1 MVTPAVPRTLDLAE
15 DRPLADHLGVSG
27 HVEIVQSGIPIRARD
42 LLPLCCGLR
51 RRSAERGRGR
61 RLVHRPADAD
71 LLRRSSGFSERHG
84 TLALWPAS
92 IPSAWGYRRE
102 LSVARAWVTRLGA
115 VSLAGGILGGLLLVG
130 TSDTAFLRLLPW
142 LLLVAAV
149 TFSFGSTLQRMFAR
163 QHPAREAAKH
173 PAGEAAKHPAGEAAK
188 HPAGEAAKH
197 PTALDTQHLLVLF
210 LQLLISVYGGYFGGG
225 MGIMTLA
232 TLAIAGMTDMHEMNA
247 VKSVL
252 AVLINGVALA
262 EFIALGAVAWAPGSI
277 MVAGGIAGGYVGA
290 ATARRVDQ
298 RHVRA
303 LVMVLAWGMTL
314 YFFLQ

>member
-1 MVTPAVPRTLDLAE
+1 MTFFLFAAAFVGGALNAVAGGGSFIGLPMLIFSGVPAV
-15 DRPLADHLGVSG
+15 
-27 HVEIVQSGIPIRARD
+27 
-42 LLPLCCGLR
+42 
-51 RRSAERGRGR
+51 SAN
-61 RLVHRPADAD
+61 ATN
-71 LLRRSSGFSERHG
+71 

-92 IPSAWGYRRE
+92 ISSAWAYRRE
-102 LSVARAWVTRLGA
+102 LSAARAWVTRLGA
-115 VSLAGGILGGLLLVG
+115 VSLAGGILGGLLLVR

-163 QHPAREAAKH
+163 QHPA
-173 PAGEAAKHPAGEAAK
+173 GEAAQHPTASATQHPTASATQHAAGEAAK

-197 PTALDTQHLLVLF
+197 PTAIDPQHLTVLF

-225 MGIMTLA
+225 MGIMMLA
-232 TLAIAGMTDMHEMNA
+232 TLAIAGMTDMHQMNA

-262 EFIALGAVAWAPGSI
+262 EFIALGAIAWAPGII

-298 RHVRA
+298 RYVRA
-303 LVMVLAWGMTL
+303 LVMVIAWGMTI

>member
-1 MVTPAVPRTLDLAE
+1 MTFFLFAAAFVGGALNAVAGGGSFIGLPMLIFSGVPAV
-15 DRPLADHLGVSG
+15 
-27 HVEIVQSGIPIRARD
+27 
-42 LLPLCCGLR
+42 
-51 RRSAERGRGR
+51 SAN
-61 RLVHRPADAD
+61 ATN
-71 LLRRSSGFSERHG
+71 

-92 IPSAWGYRRE
+92 ISSAWAYRRE

-130 TSDTAFLRLLPW
+130 TSDAAFLRLLPW

-163 QHPAREAAKH
+163 QHPA
-173 PAGEAAKHPAGEAAK
+173 GEAAK

-210 LQLLISVYGGYFGGG
+210 LQFLISVYGGYFGGG

-262 EFIALGAVAWAPGSI
+262 EFIALGAIAWAPGII

-298 RHVRA
+298 RYVRA
-303 LVMVLAWGMTL
+303 LVMVIAWGMTI